1 MGRSTAGLRLSPAAD
16 GGGAGGCTC
25 VSGSSEPRPASGAQ
39 PFPRHRTQA
48 PPYAPPPRA
57 TTPPHLYPRMSPVSR
72 GAGHVPP
79 PHSAGKLN
87 PASSTTACTVAGLA
101 GRTVLPVLLTLS
113 GLGRLTPVGPREGRS
128 PLLGDPRAGGVAPHP
143 RRAARRGPR
152 SLTAGGLLSG
162 LGAVSCPGLTL
173 RGRGRAPSAELRR
186 GTRSGASET
195 SPSPTPL
202 LGKPRRVLSGPGDA
216 HTRFPYCRRWYITS
230 ASYRITEDRDTH
242 Q

>member
-39 PFPRHRTQA
+39 PLPRQRTQA
-48 PPYAPPPRA
+48 PPHAPPPRA
-57 TTPPHLYPRMSPVSR
+57 TTPPHLYPRMSTVPR

-79 PHSAGKLN
+79 PHYAGKLN
-87 PASSTTACTVAGLA
+87 PASSTTACAVAGLA

-113 GLGRLTPVGPREGRS
+113 GLGRLTPVGPRERRS
-128 PLLGDPRAGGVAPHP
+128 PLLGDPRAGGVAPRPRP

-152 SLTAGGLLSG
+152 GLTAGGLLSG

-173 RGRGRAPSAELRR
+173 HPRERARTLCGVAE
-186 GTRSGASET
+186 
-195 SPSPTPL
+195 
-202 LGKPRRVLSGPGDA
+202 GDPVGG
-216 HTRFPYCRRWYITS
+216 F
-230 ASYRITEDRDTH
+230 
-242 Q
+242 